1 MIRCLHEQVQSNF
14 IVFFGCDYIVL
25 IFRKIMASSLV
36 TRKLLK
42 DACQVQVYAARYFQF
57 LNEINLLVKNEFIF
71 YLYIYLGLGQALA
84 CQGQALRLGQAR
96 GVRPSIRF
104 LAPPGPPPSY

>member
-1 MIRCLHEQVQSNF
+1 
-14 IVFFGCDYIVL
+14 
-25 IFRKIMASSLV
+25 MASSLV

-96 GVRPSIRF
+96 GVRPNIRF
-104 LAPPGPPPSY
+104 LDLDLNCLNKINIYFVLFQG